1 MDPGAARRPRPG
13 AAGPSGHSPAGVF
26 SAGLPLDRRQFCS
39 GKPAASRAA
48 TAGCRLGL
56 RGSGRPDR
64 GLLRGLLADPL
75 RPGLHPGHDVWPAD
89 PSAGAVHPAAAGDHA
104 RAARRCPIISL
115 LPEPGRRVFPSPGA
129 GGKGGGSYPV
139 SVPDESPELDRLQR
153 AWDVAGKDD
162 PFWSVLSVPEK
173 QKNRWDVQEFLQTG
187 VDEINGVM
195 SHLHLLGISAS
206 RQRALD
212 FGCGP
217 GRLTQAL
224 ASHFEQVDGV
234 DISPS
239 MIALAER
246 LNQRPDRCHYHLN
259 DRDDLRH
266 FEDQTFD
273 LVYSSITLQHVGPA
287 NARSYLKEFI
297 RVLVPGGV
305 LVFQLPGADGPA
317 PQAQGAGA
325 RAPARRLPPAALSRP
340 PGGLHARHGAR
351 GRGGVLRYQRRGHH
365 RRRGES

>member
-1 MDPGAARRPRPG
+1 
-13 AAGPSGHSPAGVF
+13 
-26 SAGLPLDRRQFCS
+26 
-39 GKPAASRAA
+39 
-48 TAGCRLGL
+48 
-56 RGSGRPDR
+56 
-64 GLLRGLLADPL
+64 
-75 RPGLHPGHDVWPAD
+75 
-89 PSAGAVHPAAAGDHA
+89 
-104 RAARRCPIISL
+104 
-115 LPEPGRRVFPSPGA
+115 
-129 GGKGGGSYPV
+129 V

-162 PFWSVLSVPEK
+162 PFWSVLSVREK
-173 QKNRWDVQEFLQTG
+173 QKNRWDAQEFLQTG
-187 VDEINGVM
+187 VDEINAVM
-195 SHLHLLGISAS
+195 SHLQVLGISAS

-305 LVFQLPGADGPA
+305 LVFQLPGRHTGRLRRLKSFAPA
-317 PQAQGAGA
+317 PVLAAYRRLRYHDHPAASMTGIPREEVVRFCETNGVMVIDVQANQEAGAGWESFRYFGRRVSSPGL
-325 RAPARRLPPAALSRP
+325 RA
-340 PGGLHARHGAR
+340 
-351 GRGGVLRYQRRGHH
+351 
-365 RRRGES
+365 